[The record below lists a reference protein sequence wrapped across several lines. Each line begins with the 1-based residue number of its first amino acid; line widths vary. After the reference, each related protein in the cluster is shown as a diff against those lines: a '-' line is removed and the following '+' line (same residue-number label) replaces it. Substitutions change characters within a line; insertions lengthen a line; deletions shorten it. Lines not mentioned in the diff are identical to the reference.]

1 MRIRALSSEVERRAF
16 NPCVDGSNPSE
27 PTNSYK
33 KELTMSLS
41 DEMTQE
47 EFIARKKELIAEME
61 EQGRR
66 QMRTY
71 TFIDEEFNNAIE
83 LHAKVKN
90 RAPYDQALFWA
101 RLGKA
106 CEDRPNS
113 KYAEI
118 MNDLLFMESS
128 EGEGV

>member
-1 MRIRALSSEVERRAF
+1 
-16 NPCVDGSNPSE
+16 
-27 PTNSYK
+27 
-33 KELTMSLS
+33 MSLS
-41 DEMTQE
+41 DEITQE
-47 EFIARKKELIAEME
+47 EYIIARNELIAEME

-71 TFIDEEFNNAIE
+71 IFIDEEFNNAIE

-90 RAPYDQALFWA
+90 RYPCDQAIFWA

-128 EGEGV
+128 EGEDV